1 MPRWKEN
8 GWRTASGE
16 PVKNRAELE
25 AALDA
30 LDGEVPTDLVHGR
43 PFRRD
48 PILKADEAVGA
59 EQPRIWCGNGTS
71 GFP

>member
-25 AALDA
+25 RLDHA
-30 LDGEVPTDLVHGR
+30 MGGM
-43 PFRRD
+43 RD
-48 PILKADEAVGA
+48 VKFVSLTMHFMYFGIFYADKIIQERLKM
-59 EQPRIWCGNGTS
+59 
-71 GFP
+71 

>member
-25 AALDA
+25 RLDHA
-30 LDGEVPTDLVHGR
+30 MGGM
-43 PFRRD
+43 RD
-48 PILKADEAVGA
+48 VQFVSQIIHSIYFVVFMRTKV
-59 EQPRIWCGNGTS
+59 
-71 GFP
+71 